1 MGFNGFSSLKMSD
14 NQISRFFN
22 ILSELE
28 KPLRNFFELNKNSAK
43 NFQKN
48 SGIVKNEENTMNSFK
63 NFQETNEKDIIET
76 YEDCLRGFKY
86 ESIINDDGEKKY
98 KIIENFNERKIKPEG
113 FLKKSFYLFISMIER
128 QRIAVEVGKLLK
140 INKLEDDF
148 VLKKH
153 KNMNFFEKIKT
164 IVQQKQKNN
173 ENKLK
178 KEQEI
183 IVQEEEK
190 LQFEVNLD
198 TMKVEK
204 KMEFTKKNR
213 EFLYF

>member
-1 MGFNGFSSLKMSD
+1 
-14 NQISRFFN
+14 
-22 ILSELE
+22 
-28 KPLRNFFELNKNSAK
+28 
-43 NFQKN
+43 
-48 SGIVKNEENTMNSFK
+48 
-63 NFQETNEKDIIET
+63 
-76 YEDCLRGFKY
+76 
-86 ESIINDDGEKKY
+86 
-98 KIIENFNERKIKPEG
+98 
-113 FLKKSFYLFISMIER
+113 
-128 QRIAVEVGKLLK
+128 
-140 INKLEDDF
+140 
-148 VLKKH
+148 
-153 KNMNFFEKIKT
+153 MNFFEKIKT